1 MCDMLHTLFTSDEVF
16 SNMRFLNFFKFFQH
30 LDDIESKVHVRPD
43 CLQFPDKLKL
53 LHWDAY
59 PLKTLLYSFQHHN
72 LVELNLRYSN
82 LESLWSE
89 AVVR

>member
-43 CLQFPDKLKL
+43 CLQFPDKLK
-53 LHWDAY
+53 AT
-59 PLKTLLYSFQHHN
+59 TLGCLS
-72 LVELNLRYSN
+72 
-82 LESLWSE
+82 LEN
-89 AVVR
+89 AAI